1 MDDALS
7 LYRSHKNRK
16 KQYSELDSSFNIVSD
31 EAMEQ
36 LRKRSENI
44 ITTETWDE
52 LEQEAHNNAF
62 TVANIMSADVVQEV
76 YNYVERAAFEGW
88 AYETF
93 KKKVRDGDLLD
104 RMKKAGWTGESPNRL
119 KVIYDTNISL
129 AQAKGKYQRLM
140 LNADNKPYGIYH
152 QLDRKTKNR
161 DHEKWDGKKFR
172 LDDPIWDT
180 IFPPSSWGC
189 ACWVQATDDPTGVED
204 GSEYIDGINTDEYQ
218 LSPIKPW
225 KPDTSKYVDGIQSEL
240 EKMLKEMERR

>member
-7 LYRSHKNRK
+7 LYRSHKNAN
-16 KQYSELDSSFNIVSD
+16 KQYSEINSAFDIVSD
-31 EAMEQ
+31 EALEQ
-36 LRKRSENI
+36 LRKRGENI

-52 LEQEAHNNAF
+52 LEQEAHDDAF

-76 YNYVERAAFEGW
+76 YDYVERAVSEGLSFDRFR
-88 AYETF
+88 YLVESGELT
-93 KKKVRDGDLLD
+93 D
-104 RMKKAGWTGESPNRL
+104 RMKKAGWTGDSRSRL
-119 KVIYDTNISL
+119 KIIYDTNISL

-152 QLDRKTKNR
+152 QLDRKTKNK
-161 DHEKWDGKKFR
+161 DHEKWNGKKFR

-189 ACWVQATDDPTGVED
+189 ACWVQATDDPTGVENGAD
-204 GSEYIDGINTDEYQ
+204 YIDGINTEEYQ

-225 KPDTSKYVDGIQSEL
+225 KPDTSKYVDEIQSEL
-240 EKMLKEMERR
+240 NKMLKIKENS